1 MKSHKRI
8 LRTLAKNYRMD
19 PDEILIA
26 LWDHPD
32 KNGKFEYLKNE
43 HSIVKGKDIQFV
55 KKVIVSMVEGKVPLK
70 NQDTKKR
77 ITTIIKRDYDFSSG
91 STGDAISHLTPTEI
105 LKIHEE
111 LTSDFADQDDPISP
125 SGLKDKAMM
134 ESALFHPQTSYRG
147 KYKYPTIESAG
158 AALMYAISNN
168 HAFHNG
174 NKRTAIVAL
183 LVFLDRHHIVLTCDE
198 DALFRI
204 SMKLASHQILEDDRE
219 RGDAEIFALM
229 NWINEN
235 SKPVKKGERPIT
247 LTKLKRRLAQF
258 NCRILDNGRVERRIQ
273 RKFLGDKVLIS
284 KRALDNSISGGSE
297 IDKGLIKSIR
307 DDLQLNAENGID
319 SESFYEDAEFSSS
332 EFIAKYKNLLKRLS
346 KV

>member
-8 LRTLAKNYRMD
+8 LKTLAKNHKLD
-19 PDEILIA
+19 PDEILIV
-26 LWDHPD
+26 LWDYPG
-32 KNGKFEYLKNE
+32 KNEKFEYLKNE
-43 HSIVKGKDIQFV
+43 NSVVKDKDFKFIKEVIGSLAVGKKPKQIQ
-55 KKVIVSMVEGKVPLK
+55 VIK
-70 NQDTKKR
+70 NPATAITKK
-77 ITTIIKRDYDFSSG
+77 DYNFSSG
-91 STGDAISHLTPTEI
+91 EANDLILYLTPSDV

-125 SGLKDKAMM
+125 SGLKDKALM
-134 ESALFHPQTSYRG
+134 ESALFHPQTSFDG
-147 KYKYPTIESAG
+147 KYKYPTVESAA

-204 SMKLASHQILEDDRE
+204 SIKLADHKMVEEDHQS
-219 RGDAEIFALM
+219 GDAEIFALM

-235 SKPVKKGERPIT
+235 SKLVKKGERPIT
-247 LTKLKRRLAQF
+247 LTKLRRRLAQF
-258 NCRILDNGRVERRIQ
+258 GCRILDNGRVERVIK
-273 RKFLGDKVLIS
+273 RKYLPDKKLIS
-284 KRALDNSISGGSE
+284 KVALSDGISGGSE
-297 IDKGLIKSIR
+297 IDKGLVRSMR
-307 DDLQLNAENGID
+307 DDLMLTAENGID
-319 SESFYEDAEFSSS
+319 SEVFYEDAEFSSS
-332 EFIAKYKNLLKRLS
+332 EFIVKYKGLLKRLS